1 MALIDFNTRTRPA
14 AAPAR
19 STFSLFTALAV
30 WRSRRALARLDAAQL
45 DDIGLSP
52 KRAAHEAA
60 KPVWDVPATWRR

>member
-19 STFSLFTALAV
+19 PRFSLATLLDV
-30 WRSRRALARLDAAQL
+30 WRSRRALARLDADRL
-45 DDIGLSP
+45 DDIGLTP
-52 KRAAHEAA
+52 DRAAKEAT